1 MESLQEQQQEQEQKK
16 KEEEE
21 QQEEE
26 EVEVGGGGGGEI
38 EILASSQEDS
48 RISILDGGGGG
59 GRGGRTSMSSS
70 IMNSGNRS
78 GGGGGGNII
87 NYNHNHNHNHNHHN
101 HHNNNLV
108 LERYF
113 VDHQSLAVP
122 SSTVRFRGTNDAKAN
137 ARNSI
142 IANNHHR
149 NKTQPALLAPAGS
162 YVIEN
167 EYQQIIL
174 EEKIDMKT
182 HQRTIQVKSVQSGN
196 KGLQVL
202 RGVYVIVFF
211 AWVGIF
217 VVFCVQVMLNMVLEL
232 P

>member
-1 MESLQEQQQEQEQKK
+1 MESLQEQEKEQKK
-16 KEEEE
+16 KDDLISSSSSTTMMALLKPISEKE
-21 QQEEE
+21 QQQ
-26 EVEVGGGGGGEI
+26 EVGGGDEI
-38 EILASSQEDS
+38 EILAASQEDS
-48 RISILDGGGGG
+48 RISILDGGGGL
-59 GRGGRTSMSSS
+59 RGGGGGGTSMASS
-70 IMNSGNRS
+70 IMNSGNR
-78 GGGGGGNII
+78 GGFGN
-87 NYNHNHNHNHNHHN
+87 NN

-174 EEKIDMKT
+174 EERIDMKT

>member
-1 MESLQEQQQEQEQKK
+1 MESLQEQEKEQKK
-16 KEEEE
+16 KDDLISSSSSTTMMTLLKPISEKE
-21 QQEEE
+21 QQQ
-26 EVEVGGGGGGEI
+26 EVGGGDEI
-38 EILASSQEDS
+38 EILAASQEDS
-48 RISILDGGGGG
+48 RISILDGGGGL
-59 GRGGRTSMSSS
+59 RGGGGGGTSMASS
-70 IMNSGNRS
+70 IMNSGNR
-78 GGGGGGNII
+78 GGFGN
-87 NYNHNHNHNHNHHN
+87 NN

-174 EEKIDMKT
+174 EERIDMKT

>member
-1 MESLQEQQQEQEQKK
+1 MESLQEQEKEQKK
-16 KEEEE
+16 KDDLISSSSSTTMMTLLKPISEKE
-21 QQEEE
+21 QQQ
-26 EVEVGGGGGGEI
+26 EVGGGDEI
-38 EILASSQEDS
+38 EILAASQEDS
-48 RISILDGGGGG
+48 RISILDGGGGL
-59 GRGGRTSMSSS
+59 RGGGGGGTSMASS
-70 IMNSGNRS
+70 IMNSGNR
-78 GGGGGGNII
+78 GGFGN
-87 NYNHNHNHNHNHHN
+87 NN

>member
-1 MESLQEQQQEQEQKK
+1 MESLQEQEKEQKK
-16 KEEEE
+16 KDDLISSSSSTTMMTLLKPISEKE
-21 QQEEE
+21 QQQ
-26 EVEVGGGGGGEI
+26 EVGGGDEI
-38 EILASSQEDS
+38 EILAASQEDS
-48 RISILDGGGGG
+48 RISILDGGGGL
-59 GRGGRTSMSSS
+59 RGGGGGGTSMASS
-70 IMNSGNRS
+70 IMNSGNR
-78 GGGGGGNII
+78 GGFGN
-87 NYNHNHNHNHNHHN
+87 NN

-217 VVFCVQVMLNMVLEL
+217 VVFCVQVMLHMVLEL

>member
-1 MESLQEQQQEQEQKK
+1 MESLQEQEKEQKK
-16 KEEEE
+16 KDDLISSSSSTTMMTLLKPISEKE
-21 QQEEE
+21 QQQ
-26 EVEVGGGGGGEI
+26 EVGGGDEI
-38 EILASSQEDS
+38 EILAASQEDS
-48 RISILDGGGGG
+48 RISILDGGGGL
-59 GRGGRTSMSSS
+59 RGGGGGGTSMASS
-70 IMNSGNRS
+70 IMNSGNR
-78 GGGGGGNII
+78 GGVGN
-87 NYNHNHNHNHNHHN
+87 NN

>member
-16 KEEEE
+16 KEEEK
-21 QQEEE
+21 QQQQE

-38 EILASSQEDS
+38 ETLASSQEDS
-48 RISILDGGGGG
+48 RISILDGGGGL
-59 GRGGRTSMSSS
+59 RGGGGGGTSMASS
-70 IMNSGNRS
+70 IMNSGNR
-78 GGGGGGNII
+78 GGFGN
-87 NYNHNHNHNHNHHN
+87 NN

>member
-1 MESLQEQQQEQEQKK
+1 MESLQEQEKEQKK
-16 KEEEE
+16 KDDLISSSSSTTMMTLLKPISEKE
-21 QQEEE
+21 QQQ
-26 EVEVGGGGGGEI
+26 EVGGGDEI
-38 EILASSQEDS
+38 EILAASQEDS
-48 RISILDGGGGG
+48 RISILDGGGGL
-59 GRGGRTSMSSS
+59 RGGGGGGTSMASS
-70 IMNSGNRS
+70 IMNSGNR
-78 GGGGGGNII
+78 GGVGN
-87 NYNHNHNHNHNHHN
+87 NN

-217 VVFCVQVMLNMVLEL
+217 VVFCVQVMLTMVLEL